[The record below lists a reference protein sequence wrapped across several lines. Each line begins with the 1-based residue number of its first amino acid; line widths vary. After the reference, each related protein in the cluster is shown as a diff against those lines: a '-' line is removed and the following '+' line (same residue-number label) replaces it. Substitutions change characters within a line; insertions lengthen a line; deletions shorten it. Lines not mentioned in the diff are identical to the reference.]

1 MALVEQ
7 LKIGGDNIIASQN
20 GKVNIN
26 NTTGEIIVRDTN
38 NVRRFYLGSPSSP
51 TGFGE
56 YITDPGVDV
65 IEELGA

>member
-26 NTTGEIIVRDTN
+26 NTTGEIIVRDAS
-38 NVRRFYLGSPSSP
+38 NVRRYYLGSPSSP

-65 IEELGA
+65 VEELGA